1 MRAGP
6 SAASL
11 SGLCSV
17 AMRETLYAEVDLT
30 DAVVDLVKPGHYP
43 GVSVAIFGPTYPSN
57 PKPGHHYLPNRRD
70 RNGIALVIC
79 KANSFPP
86 QSFSEKLLSCQCQ
99 FAVVTH
105 REKKLQN
112 DSQRRD

>member
-1 MRAGP
+1 MFARKHKVQVYRARP

-30 DAVVDLVKPGHYP
+30 DSVVDLVKQGHHS
-43 GVSVAIFGPTYPSN
+43 GVSVAIFWPTHPSN

-70 RNGIALVIC
+70 KTA
-79 KANSFPP
+79 
-86 QSFSEKLLSCQCQ
+86 
-99 FAVVTH
+99 
-105 REKKLQN
+105 
-112 DSQRRD
+112 